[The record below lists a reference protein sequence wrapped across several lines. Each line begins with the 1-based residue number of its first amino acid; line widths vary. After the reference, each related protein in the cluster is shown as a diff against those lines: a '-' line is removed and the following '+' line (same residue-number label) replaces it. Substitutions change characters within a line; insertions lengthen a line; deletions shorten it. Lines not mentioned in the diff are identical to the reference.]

1 MLRSSVDFK
10 VVLHNMD
17 EYLKYLCFLLKVT
30 LFLTLMRTV
39 PKDLETVPVSRAMKS
54 VKSYIIRGL
63 CQEAQ

>member
-1 MLRSSVDFK
+1 
-10 VVLHNMD
+10 
-17 EYLKYLCFLLKVT
+17 
-30 LFLTLMRTV
+30 MRTV